1 MQSIGQSREQR
12 ADAGGWFACAY
23 FLLAAFSF
31 NSLTAGRPWMAWAIR
46 GVALAGCLL
55 LLWEACHWKRFRG
68 LPLGILLPAFWL
80 SYGLAAWSTREY
92 GLVENGEAMLWMA
105 LQFALVYGLSWREN
119 GAGGT
124 VRFCRLVAVY
134 AAGQAGI
141 GLAMLA
147 VDYSGADAARGVY
160 IGIQEG
166 RLWGAYS
173 DPNYGAILSVVAIL
187 CALYL
192 MEQGEKRRGLWMA
205 GAVLCYL
212 HLVFS
217 YSRSGQV
224 CLAVAAVLAFGCF
237 QRRIPG
243 RSRKLL
249 AAVLLF
255 LALVPAFP
263 LLRQGYNWLH
273 PPVYAAEEMGTG
285 TAGAAAEAGTEAGE
299 IPAGTEGAAQ
309 ESGVLHREEGLSEDF
324 SNGRFAIWQDGL
336 AIWREHPVLGI
347 SYRNVVP
354 YMEEN
359 MPDAYMVTREN
370 ILNTFHNVLVDVTVS
385 QGTLGLVLFLAAAA
399 LAVRCLVRQVRGG
412 RDGEEP
418 DAFRRLFPG
427 LVVITVAVGAMFVS
441 DILYVNT
448 PTAVAFWFFLGRLM
462 AGDRAVLMKKSLSK
476 Q

>member
-1 MQSIGQSREQR
+1 MQSIGQSGEKRIE
-12 ADAGGWFACAY
+12 AGSWFTCVY

-31 NSLTAGRPWMAWAIR
+31 NSLTAGRPWMTWMIR

-55 LLWEACHWKRFRG
+55 LLWEICHGKRFRG
-68 LPLGILLPAFWL
+68 LPLGLLLPAFWI

-92 GLVENGEAMLWMA
+92 GLTENGEAMLWMA
-105 LQFALVYGLSWREN
+105 FQFALVYGLSWREN
-119 GAGGT
+119 SLAGT
-124 VRFCRLVAVY
+124 VRLCRLVVAY
-134 AAGQAGI
+134 AAVQAGI
-141 GLAMLA
+141 GLAMLT
-147 VDYSGADAARGVY
+147 VGYSGADAARGVY

-173 DPNYGAILSVVAIL
+173 DPNYGAILSAVAVL
-187 CALYL
+187 CSLYL
-192 MEQGEKRRGLWMA
+192 MGKDRKRRGLWIA
-205 GAVLCYL
+205 GAALCYL

-224 CLAVAAVLAFGCF
+224 CLAVAAVLAFGCL

-243 RSRKLL
+243 RGRKFL

-273 PPVYAAEEMGTG
+273 PPVYAAEELGAEMGG
-285 TAGAAAEAGTEAGE
+285 TAEETGAEAEEAAAETGKTGL
-299 IPAGTEGAAQ
+299 P
-309 ESGVLHREEGLSEDF
+309 ESGVLHREEGLSEDPT
-324 SNGRFAIWQDGL
+324 NGRIAIWQDGF
-336 AIWREHPVLGI
+336 AIWRAHPVLGI

-354 YMEEN
+354 YMEEH

-370 ILNTFHNVLVDVTVS
+370 TLNTFHNVLVDVTVS
-385 QGTLGLVLFLAAAA
+385 QGTLGLALFLAAAA
-399 LAVRCLVRQVRGG
+399 LAVGRLARKVQRARG
-412 RDGEEP
+412 ENEL
-418 DAFRRLFPG
+418 DAFWRLFPG

-462 AGDRAVLMKKSLSK
+462 AGPELS
-476 Q
+476 